1 MRVRKIINGF
11 ILLLVSS
18 AAFSQDVVMD
28 TSISS
33 LTVIIKDSR
42 INLLGEKMLRYN
54 ESLADKIKMVNGY
67 RLMLLNTTDRNLAMQ
82 VRGKL
87 IQQFPDQK
95 VYMIFLSPYIKL
107 KMGNFTDKDA
117 ADDLRKQLLA
127 SKIVSGN
134 VYVFPE
140 KVELKPEK
148 TPPIE
153 E

>member
-127 SKIVSGN
+127 SKIVSWN